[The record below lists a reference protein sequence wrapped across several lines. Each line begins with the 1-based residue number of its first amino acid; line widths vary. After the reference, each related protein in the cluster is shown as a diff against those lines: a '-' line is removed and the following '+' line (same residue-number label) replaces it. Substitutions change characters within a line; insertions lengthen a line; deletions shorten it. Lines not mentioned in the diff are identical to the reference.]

1 MKRFLDT
8 VERFKFP
15 ILILA
20 LGIVLMLIPSGTKNT
35 DRNSCCELGDAL
47 SLTQGVGEAYVLISE
62 NGVVVVCD
70 GAQDAKIRM
79 EITEAVK
86 AYTGFGADRITILK
100 RDGTK

>member
-1 MKRFLDT
+1 MKRILNT

-15 ILILA
+15 LLIMV
-20 LGIVLMLIPSGTKNT
+20 LGIFLMLIPAGEKKTEREN
-35 DRNSCCELGDAL
+35 CCELGDVL
-47 SLTQGVGEAYVLISE
+47 SLTQGVGEAYVLVSE

-70 GAQDAKIRM
+70 GAQDAMVRM